1 MGYYKIVSDEGRGT
15 VNENSLRSLF
25 VRRDFKGVAAV
36 LAEEACTD
44 DSSLIN
50 KALASHILGDYDIA
64 NECYEKI
71 KNDDMGFV
79 NYLAGCHRYFDY
91 KKIEEI
97 EPSGNR
103 YQLAMENNYFN
114 YFAST
119 NGIEDIDKKHIQ
131 PTIYTERILNDL
143 YTKMGRPLQHAQND
157 IIKSQYLKTVEIQEK
172 KEVSNEKKK
181 IGIFVTDIQRHKD
194 PAMIFELVDCLKAY
208 FEIVIYFNNI
218 LDNKLTKHFE
228 KICTV
233 KHVISL
239 YYEEINNLIY
249 DDNID
254 VLIDMGELGL
264 RNNNIALS
272 LIKNSIPLHKLL
284 SLYPIL
290 LETDSYYP
298 LEGAV
303 EKENFTCVI
312 GDFRCLTDKELTHI
326 NSEIEGNIEFESHSL
341 DESVFMNNFERRL
354 VSLGYDMNRTKLQPG
369 ILPFSKYMD
378 HIRSCKRV
386 VITSGTSYVELSE
399 ALKSHA
405 KIEAVSENPLIKKV
419 YEVYRRDKDFNESDL
434 KQGLIRYLDKCGIS
448 ELYKIKNK
456 KSRIAYF
463 EDSKELAISNTCNGD
478 LVLLGG

>member
-1 MGYYKIVSDEGRGT
+1 MGYYKIVSDEKQET
-15 VNENSLRSLF
+15 VNKNSIRGLF
-25 VRRDFKGVAAV
+25 ARRNFKGVADALERKKTV
-36 LAEEACTD
+36 D
-44 DSSLIN
+44 DLFLIN
-50 KALASHILGDYDIA
+50 KALTSHLLGNYDVA
-64 NECYEKI
+64 NEYYEKI

-79 NYLAGCHRYFDY
+79 NYLASCHRYFDY
-91 KKIEEI
+91 KKIGKI

-103 YQLAMENNYFN
+103 YQLAIQNNYFN

-119 NGIEDIDKKHIQ
+119 NGIEDIDKKNIQ
-131 PTIYTERILNDL
+131 LTIYTERILNDL
-143 YTKMGRPLQHAQND
+143 YTKIGRPLQHAQND
-157 IIKSQYLKTVEIQEK
+157 ILKSQYLQTVEIQKK

-194 PAMIFELVDCLKAY
+194 SAMIFELVDCLKNY

-218 LDNKLTKHFE
+218 FANKLAKHFE
-228 KICTV
+228 DICTV
-233 KHVISL
+233 RYVISL

-249 DDNID
+249 NDNID

-264 RNNNIALS
+264 RNNNIALC

-298 LEGAV
+298 PESAV

-326 NSEIEGNIEFESHSL
+326 NSQIEGTIEFESHSL
-341 DESVFMNNFERRL
+341 DEPVFMKNFERRL
-354 VSLGYDMNRTKLQPG
+354 VYLGYDMNRIKLQPG

-378 HIRSCKRV
+378 HIRRCKSV
-386 VITSGTSYVELSE
+386 VITSGTSYAELSE
-399 ALKSHA
+399 VLKSHVR
-405 KIEAVSENPLIKKV
+405 IESISENSLIKKAYDV
-419 YEVYRRDKDFNESDL
+419 YHRDKDSNESNL
-434 KQGLIRYLDKCGIS
+434 KQGLIQYLDKCGVS

-463 EDSKELAISNTCNGD
+463 EGGKELIISNTCNGD
-478 LVLLGG
+478 IVLLGG